1 MLSRVGRV
9 ALSSILFAAMVLGS
23 GMLSHRLLAG
33 REDLVPHKLTILF
46 TGDDQGQVKS
56 CG

>member
-33 REDLVPHKLTILF
+33 KEGVAPHKLTILF